1 MMDFPVDSIAKCSV
15 IPQQLLIFHFKIQ
28 VSLYRHICISF
39 SIFIFQTL
47 ADAEKAAACYPYPW
61 TSSGSDFKQPATIRD
76 ESFYKSYMDMTLPTS
91 MRSNIPGVGEES
103 VKLKKATDDLL
114 NSTYSLMY
122 EMEKIRKDREYREP
136 RRLGRVA

>member
-1 MMDFPVDSIAKCSV
+1 
-15 IPQQLLIFHFKIQ
+15 
-28 VSLYRHICISF
+28 
-39 SIFIFQTL
+39 
-47 ADAEKAAACYPYPW
+47 
-61 TSSGSDFKQPATIRD
+61 
-76 ESFYKSYMDMTLPTS
+76 MTLPTS